1 MSVNIIAA
9 IGENGEL
16 GKNNDLLWHLPGDMK
31 FFKETTMG
39 KYVVMGRRT
48 FESLPNSLPGR
59 TMIVIS
65 SKKLDNYYDVIC
77 FSDPLDVLDSFQN
90 DDLFVI
96 GGGSIYEQFLPFT
109 NVMYLTEVMAHDYEA
124 DTYFPKIIPND
135 WHIRELDSG
144 IDNGIEYM
152 RNQYVRKRVK

>member
-48 FESLPNSLPGR
+48 FESLPSSLPGR

-77 FSDPLDVLDSFQN
+77 YSDPLDVLDSFQN
-90 DDLFVI
+90 EDLFVI

-124 DTYFPKIIPND
+124 DTYFPKIITND

-144 IDNGIEYM
+144 VDNGIEYM

>member
-16 GKNNDLLWHLPGDMK
+16 GKNNDLLWHLPGDMR
-31 FFKETTMG
+31 FFRETTWG

-65 SKKLDNYYDVIC
+65 SKKLDNYYDVIS
-77 FSDPLDVLDSFQN
+77 FSDPLDVLDNFQN
-90 DDLFVI
+90 EDLFVI

-109 NVMYLTEVMAHDYEA
+109 NIMYLTEVFAHDYEA